1 MKISVNGQPHEV
13 KATTIAAI
21 LTEIGYGDAM
31 VATAL
36 NGDFVTADRRMNQI
50 VREGDALE
58 VLAPRQGG

>member
-21 LTEIGYGDAM
+21 LTEIGYGEAM

-36 NGDFVTADRRMNQI
+36 NGDFVSADRRLSQT